1 MKVVHHPELNLTH
14 AFTLG
19 LWIKPADLT
28 VHRYL
33 VWKWNSNTGYV
44 LHLLRST
51 GAVIVQIGDGTNV
64 LGRGT
69 RSTVPLNE
77 WSHVVTTFDGE
88 YLRIFLNGVV
98 DTSMRTPD
106 ATISENDQPL
116 QLGLATE
123 QGYRGVIDEVRIYNR
138 ALSEAEVAE
147 LFANSEE
154 R

>member
-1 MKVVHHPELNLTH
+1 MTVAHHPELNLTH
-14 AFTLG
+14 GFTLG

-77 WSHVVTTFDGE
+77 WSHVVATFDGE

-98 DTSMRTPD
+98 DTSMPTPGT
-106 ATISENDQPL
+106 TIGENDQPL

-147 LFANSEE
+147 LFANSGEH
-154 R
+154 